1 MIKIKNLKKKF
12 GEKVIF
18 DKFNLEIPQGA
29 FLVFAGKSGC
39 GKTTILNMIG
49 GLEVPDEGEILVDG
63 QNIYN
68 RKNQRDYYTYKV
80 GFLFQ
85 NFALVE
91 DKTVRENME
100 LVQKKART
108 KLTISEAL
116 ENVGLTDKTDQEVYK
131 LSGGEQQRVA
141 LARLMIKKCNI
152 ILADEPTGSLDS
164 GNAAIVMEILH
175 KMNEEGKTIVV
186 VTHSEKIIEK
196 EKAVVYL

>member
-152 ILADEPTGSLDS
+152 IL
-164 GNAAIVMEILH
+164 EIGRAH
-175 KMNEEGKTIVV
+175 V
-186 VTHSEKIIEK
+186 
-196 EKAVVYL
+196 